1 MQASNKN
8 QLTLHR
14 KIIFREFSQ
23 ISRSYYNDLRKE
35 FPEKISKNFTIIYIQ
50 IKTDQAYR
58 PKKIII
64 IMNRKPY

>member
-23 ISRSYYNDLRKE
+23 ISRSYYNDLSERIPRKNLQ
-35 FPEKISKNFTIIYIQ
+35 NFYNYLYTNKKLTKHI
-50 IKTDQAYR
+50 DQ
-58 PKKIII
+58 
-64 IMNRKPY
+64 NNNNNNE